1 MIFGASE
8 LVGSSLNLNNPVPGL
23 PDVDVLLSYSYIIE
37 IPASCPDVPAEPELP
52 ALPAEPALPVEPEV
66 PVEPDDPVEPDVPA
80 EPLIPASPVRAKVIR
95 RFVKFVI
102 D

>member
-1 MIFGASE
+1 MIFGASQ

-52 ALPAEPALPVEPEV
+52 ALPAAPALLLLQSQPQGNG
-66 PVEPDDPVEPDVPA
+66 PA
-80 EPLIPASPVRAKVIR
+80 AKSGKKR
-95 RFVKFVI
+95 GS
-102 D
+102 